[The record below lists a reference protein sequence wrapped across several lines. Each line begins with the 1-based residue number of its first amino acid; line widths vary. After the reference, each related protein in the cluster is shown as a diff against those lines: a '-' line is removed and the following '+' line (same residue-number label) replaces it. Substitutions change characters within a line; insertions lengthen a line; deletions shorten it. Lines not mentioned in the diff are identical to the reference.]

1 MIESFIACKT
11 FHSHSSVIVVLLC
24 INPTWLTDGKL
35 GNLLRLL
42 FLLFNFKYLFDVHR
56 QRVIGKIEMLHA
68 VIPLGPCTASIEA
81 LEAYIDTV
89 FGFLNMES
97 SQLALTT
104 SSKQRVHS
112 SL

>member
-11 FHSHSSVIVVLLC
+11 FHCHNSVVVVLLC
-24 INPTWLTDGKL
+24 INSSWLTDGKL

-42 FLLFNFKYLFDVHR
+42 LLFVNFKYLFDVHS
-56 QRVIGKIEMLHA
+56 QRMIGKVEMLHA
-68 VIPLGPCTASIEA
+68 VIPLRPGTASIETLDA
-81 LEAYIDTV
+81 HIDAV
-89 FGFLNMES
+89 FGFLNTER

>member
-1 MIESFIACKT
+1 VIESFITCKT

-24 INPTWLTDGKL
+24 IDPTWLTDGKL

-56 QRVIGKIEMLHA
+56 QRVIGKIVMLHA

-81 LEAYIDTV
+81 L
-89 FGFLNMES
+89 
-97 SQLALTT
+97 
-104 SSKQRVHS
+104 
-112 SL
+112 